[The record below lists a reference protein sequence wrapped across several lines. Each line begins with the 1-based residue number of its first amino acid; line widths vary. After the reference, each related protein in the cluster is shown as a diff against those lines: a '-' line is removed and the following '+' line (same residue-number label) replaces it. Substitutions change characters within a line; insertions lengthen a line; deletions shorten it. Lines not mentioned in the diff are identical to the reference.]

1 MMKHFGVTPYL
12 VFDGDF
18 LPSKAGEEA
27 SRAKRREQSREAGLA
42 LLKAGKPSQAHREL
56 QKAIDITP
64 EMARALIDELE
75 KHDIPYVVA
84 PYEADAQLV
93 YLERQGIIS
102 GIVTEDSDLLV
113 FGAKRLITKLEQH
126 GQCVEINRRD
136 FAACREVS
144 LTGWTDAQ
152 FRHMAIFSGCD
163 YLEGIKAFGL
173 KTAHRMIRQY
183 KTPAKV
189 VKMLQFSGKYQVPAD
204 YLKLFQQ
211 AEMTF
216 LYQRVYCPKAEELV
230 FLNPLPADL
239 DVDAMPYIG
248 AAVEPHTCKLVASGR
263 LNPMTKK
270 EISPLPLSPSRKRRA
285 SSNTGSEQSSTRR
298 QSETRAS
305 RAVSAKP
312 IESYFS
318 GDRRIPLGN
327 MDPNCF
333 NVDSRRASTSNE
345 LEPRPIVFPLPRP
358 YVGEEASQ
366 PSQTPRPYVSQSA
379 VHRSQTMRRQTDPVS
394 NLLING
400 GTGLGS
406 SSRRQTAGP
415 ATILSDSGSGGTAP
429 PAKKPRLCDSSS
441 FELTSGKEKS
451 KFFPVSQKQPEER
464 VQADDDLSDDSVEEA
479 MRDLPDVDSWHA
491 AKAKKEVLVYK
502 EPSEEPTRDTPKD
515 DEEDTEG
522 PISPISSNRKAVPS
536 KTPLQTAMSRFA
548 FNQSQQST
556 ASIRSSGRTPAS
568 SASTSTV
575 RSTPASSGS
584 LMTASYTNASTPA
597 TPFMTPLQRLG
608 SQALRGGK
616 PPPTPTFSVQRPHQ
630 RSSKGRG
637 SLEAIPV
644 NAAFVPLPPV
654 DLEEVESLHKQV
666 GSEDLL
672 VPESENED
680 GGDDAAEQ
688 ENMGKGRRKATRKSL
703 DLSRFLYC

>member
-27 SRAKRREQSREAGLA
+27 SRAKRREKSREAGLA

-64 EMARALIDELE
+64 EMARALIDELK

-93 YLERQGIIS
+93 YLESQGTIS

-126 GQCVEINRRD
+126 GQCVEVNRRD

-189 VKMLQFSGKYQVPAD
+189 VQMLQFSGKYQVPAG

-230 FLNPLPADL
+230 FLNPLPLGL

-248 AAVEPHTCKLVASGR
+248 AAVEPHISKQVASGR

-270 EISPLPLSPSRKRRA
+270 EICPLPLSPSRKRRA
-285 SSNTGSEQSSTRR
+285 SSNTGSDQAPTRR

-305 RAVSAKP
+305 RAASAKP
-312 IESYFS
+312 IESYFG

-333 NVDSRRASTSNE
+333 SVGTQRASTANE
-345 LEPRPIVFPLPRP
+345 HEQRPIVFPLPRP
-358 YVGEEASQ
+358 YVAEEAIQ
-366 PSQTPRPYVSQSA
+366 PSRPPRPYVGQSGA
-379 VHRSQTMRRQTDPVS
+379 PRSQTMRRRTEPVS

-400 GTGLGS
+400 GTGLGP

-415 ATILSDSGSGGTAP
+415 GTIRSDSGSGVMAP
-429 PAKKPRLCDSSS
+429 PPKKARLCDSSS
-441 FELTSGKEKS
+441 LESKSGKEKS
-451 KFFPVSQKQPEER
+451 KFFPASQKQREDTTKS
-464 VQADDDLSDDSVEEA
+464 DDYLSDDSVEEA

-502 EPSEEPTRDTPKD
+502 EPSEDLASDTPKD
-515 DEEDTEG
+515 DDEDTAE
-522 PISPISSNRKAVPS
+522 PASPVSSNRKVAPY
-536 KTPLQTAMSRFA
+536 KTPLQTSISRFA
-548 FNQSQQST
+548 FNHGQPST
-556 ASIRSSGRTPAS
+556 ANMRGSRRTPAS
-568 SASTSTV
+568 SVSTSTV
-575 RSTPASSGS
+575 RSTPASSVS
-584 LMTASYTNASTPA
+584 STATPFTNASTPA

-608 SQALRGGK
+608 SQALRGTK
-616 PPPTPTFSVQRPHQ
+616 PPSTPTFAAQRPPK
-630 RSSKGRG
+630 RSSRGRA

-654 DLEEVESLHKQV
+654 DLEEVESLHRQV

-680 GGDDAAEQ
+680 GGGDAAEQ
-688 ENMGKGRRKATRKSL
+688 ENMGKGRRKTSRKSL